1 MPSPVAHSLVAYALH
16 RGLPSP
22 APRGARLS
30 VLAAMVIVA
39 SLPDA
44 DFLVGLVAG
53 DANLYH
59 HGVTHS
65 IGFCALAACAA
76 ALIMDRC
83 WALGF
88 WKCTAVN
95 GALLTSHLLL
105 DALTADTRA
114 PFGQPLFWPLWGGY
128 LQAPVTVFLDVRRTG
143 ARAEFF
149 ASLWSAHNLKAV
161 AWEILL
167 VGPLVGL
174 LDLWRR
180 GCRRRT

>member
-1 MPSPVAHSLVAYALH
+1 M
-16 RGLPSP
+16 
-22 APRGARLS
+22 
-30 VLAAMVIVA
+30 LATMVVVA

-65 IGFCALAACAA
+65 IGFCALAACAT
-76 ALIMDRC
+76 ALILDRC

-88 WKCTAVN
+88 WKWTALN
-95 GALLTSHLLL
+95 GALLMSHLLL

-114 PFGQPLFWPLWGGY
+114 PYGQPLLWPLWGRY
-128 LQAPVTVFLDVRRTG
+128 LQGPVTVFFDIRRTG
-143 ARAEFF
+143 ACAEFF
-149 ASLWSAHNLKAV
+149 SSLWSAHNLKAV

-167 VGPLVGL
+167 VGPLVAI
-174 LDLWRR
+174 LDLRRR
-180 GCRRRT
+180 GRRRAT